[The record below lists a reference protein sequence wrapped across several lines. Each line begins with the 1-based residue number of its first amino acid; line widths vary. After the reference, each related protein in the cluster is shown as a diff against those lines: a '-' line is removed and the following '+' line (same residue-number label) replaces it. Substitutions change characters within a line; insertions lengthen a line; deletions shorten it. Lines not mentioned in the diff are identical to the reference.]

1 MFSTDLWYFVLQM
14 KTCGFDDDIYQL
26 LSAIEIVHPIS
37 NWVEGLDLSHVQI
50 YHAMMAANEGNVRH
64 RHSVIMR
71 LQETLIPAIWS
82 GQVGICVAFPPA
94 FKTQCICNSV
104 RVVILIRGPQISN
117 DVNPLRACSAS
128 SSAQDRAMPRT
139 MLQGSPKILE
149 GKCTS
154 SDNYSSFAPE
164 IQAQDLV
171 CVAVA
176 VFAKEFVLVGICDVT
191 TLADAAIDCK
201 GHRLCNYLECPV
213 CCQAF
218 DMDSVGGIWI
228 FLNLG
233 DIFPASERSFS
244 ASRHCVNVPHDVMF
258 WRVVFIWP
266 GVKPFL
272 SNQAVANL

>member
-1 MFSTDLWYFVLQM
+1 MFSTDLWYFVLQV

-37 NWVEGLDLSHVQI
+37 SWVEGLDLSHVQI

-64 RHSVIMR
+64 GHGVIMR

-233 DIFPASERSFS
+233 DVFLKSETSLS
-244 ASRHCVNVPHDVMF
+244 AGCHCVNVPQNVMLWGVIF
-258 WRVVFIWP
+258 VWP
-266 GVKPFL
+266 GASPCL
-272 SNQAVANL
+272 CNQAVANL